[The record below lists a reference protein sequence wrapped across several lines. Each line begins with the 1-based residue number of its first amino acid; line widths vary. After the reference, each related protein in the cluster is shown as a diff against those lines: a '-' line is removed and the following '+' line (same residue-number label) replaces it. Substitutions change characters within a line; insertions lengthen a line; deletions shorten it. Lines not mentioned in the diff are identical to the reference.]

1 MLEFG
6 EVIGIGLIV
15 AIGILG
21 LAAVGLW
28 RSTKRLSSSTGQ
40 YVELT
45 RESLRVIQAGS
56 LPRLTLAFHDRSTP
70 PGMPV
75 QALLKVENAGGG
87 LAQDVVVV
95 SSWGASRADSPILRP
110 EETSVARFSIPPAD
124 WEERV
129 GAPDAMPVPQRV
141 QFVDVYGHSHDVA
154 AQPAGPRTW
163 VATAAP

>member
-1 MLEFG
+1 VEAG
-6 EVIGIGLIV
+6 EILDIGLIV
-15 AIGILG
+15 AIGILA
-21 LAAVGLW
+21 LAAIGLW

-56 LPRLTLAFHDRSTP
+56 LPRITLAFHDRSTT

-95 SSWGASRADSPILRP
+95 SSWGASRAENPILRP
-110 EETSVARFSIPPAD
+110 EETSVARFSIPPTE
-124 WEERV
+124 WEDLV

-141 QFVDVYGHSHDVA
+141 QFVDVYGHPHDVA
-154 AQPAGPRTW
+154 AQPAGPSMW